1 MAKVKSGGIRNLIGR
16 VGGNVY
22 YMNKGQNIAREL
34 APAISNPQTAAQ
46 QEQRMRW
53 ANLVSFYRV
62 NLPWMKRGAFE
73 SKKQTWSDY
82 NAFVSANSKIS
93 PVYLTKGEAE
103 QGAAVVAP
111 YTITKGSLPS
121 IGLVSDETNEQF
133 VSDLFVGDLVISGT
147 TTAAQLSAA
156 LLANNNGLQE
166 SDQIS
171 FILNLQSSSAQSV
184 PFITARYYEF
194 IIDSSDNRT
203 LADLGLNGVII
214 ADTWEGN
221 ECLCLVHG
229 GATCGGAIILSRTTS
244 GNIKVSTQSL
254 VLNAA
259 AIAYLANYTSDA
271 ALQRAAQSYGE
282 NEANFLAAGY
292 SGKASNVAVP
302 TGISVLG
309 VTFDQRPVTLGSR
322 FPNLQ
327 DSDEVSITLS
337 EDVTGKQISVT
348 ATGKDF
354 AEGGSTW
361 QSGAQIVAE
370 VTSSQGSNLDVMF
383 TDQGAAYIGIESIT
397 ITIDGQSIVLRYA
410 EVDPDVAPV

>member
-111 YTITKGSLPS
+111 YVVTKGSLPS
-121 IGLVSDETNEQF
+121 VAVVSDETNEQF
-133 VSDLFVGDLVISGT
+133 VSDLYVGDLVISRT

-156 LLANNNGLQE
+156 LRDNNNNLQE
-166 SDQIS
+166 GDQVS
-171 FILNLQSSSAQSV
+171 FILNFQGTTTDGV
-184 PFITARYYEF
+184 PYITARYYEF
-194 IIDSSDNRT
+194 IIDSSDNHT
-203 LADLGLNGVII
+203 LADLGLEGVIVD
-214 ADTWEGN
+214 DTWN
-221 ECLCLVHG
+221 EMQCLCLVNEGNVAG
-229 GATCGGAIILSRTTS
+229 GTIIVSRTSS

-254 VLNAA
+254 VLNAS
-259 AIAYLANYTSDA
+259 AIAYLADYTSDA
-271 ALQRAAQSYGE
+271 ALQRAARSYGE
-282 NEANFLAAGY
+282 NDPNFLSAGY

-302 TGISVLG
+302 TAQGIL
-309 VTFDQRPVTLGSR
+309 
-322 FPNLQ
+322 
-327 DSDEVSITLS
+327 
-337 EDVTGKQISVT
+337 
-348 ATGKDF
+348 
-354 AEGGSTW
+354 
-361 QSGAQIVAE
+361 
-370 VTSSQGSNLDVMF
+370 
-383 TDQGAAYIGIESIT
+383 SIT
-397 ITIDGQSIVLRYA
+397 IGDETFTSVADFGSRTSFGDTTPYQVSIQMAAPVSEVTACVLYDRDATSNVSLMPVTINGNVINCSSSSFNEALGHMTWATLRVTADGQEYTMQ
-410 EVDPDVAPV
+410 

>member
-1 MAKVKSGGIRNLIGR
+1 MAVVKSGGVRNLIGR

-62 NLPWMKRGAFE
+62 NQPWMKRGAFE

-93 PVYLTKGEAE
+93 PVFLTKGEAE

-111 YTITKGSLPS
+111 YVVTKGSLPS
-121 IGLVSDETNEQF
+121 VALFSWEGQDVF
-133 VSDLFVGDLVISGT
+133 CSDLYVGDLTISGT

-156 LLANNNGLQE
+156 LRENNNGLQE
-166 SDQIS
+166 GDQLS
-171 FILNLQSSSAQSV
+171 FILNLQNSSPDGV

-203 LADLGLNGVII
+203 LADIGLEGLII
-214 ADTWEGN
+214 DDTYEDMQR
-221 ECLCLVHG
+221 LCFAHD
-229 GATCGGAIILSRTTS
+229 GAVCGGAIIVSRTTS
-244 GNIKVSTQSL
+244 GSIKVSTQSL
-254 VLNAA
+254 VLTASMEA
-259 AIAYLANYTSDA
+259 FLAGYTSDA
-271 ALQRAAQSYGE
+271 ALQRAARSYGE

-302 TGISVLG
+302 TAQSLLYLQVGDVQ
-309 VTFDQRPVTLGSR
+309 VT
-322 FPNLQ
+322 NA
-327 DSDEVSITLS
+327 
-337 EDVTGKQISVT
+337 
-348 ATGKDF
+348 ATQVGERTDF
-354 AEGGSTW
+354 GDTTPYA
-361 QSGAQIVAE
+361 IVAHFSQPVSE
-370 VTSSQGSNLDVMF
+370 VTSATFSLSGTTDPPLNLTPATVVGNEVRLTSTAFMQALGHVNVSGF
-383 TDQGAAYIGIESIT
+383 SIT
-397 ITIDGQSIVLRYA
+397 ANGETYSL
-410 EVDPDVAPV
+410 

>member
-62 NLPWMKRGAFE
+62 NQPWMKRGAFE

-111 YTITKGSLPS
+111 YVVTKGSLPS
-121 IGLVSDETNEQF
+121 VAVVSDETNEQF
-133 VSDLFVGDLVISGT
+133 VSDLYVGDLVISGT
-147 TTAAQLSAA
+147 TTAAELSAA
-156 LLANNNGLQE
+156 LRANNNNMQE
-166 SDQIS
+166 GDQVS
-171 FILNLQSSSAQSV
+171 FILNFQGTTTDGV
-184 PFITARYYEF
+184 PYITARYYEF

-203 LADLGLNGVII
+203 LADLGLEGVIV
-214 ADTWEGN
+214 ADTWN
-221 ECLCLVHG
+221 EMQCLCLVNEGNVAG
-229 GATCGGAIILSRTTS
+229 GTIIISRTTS
-244 GNIKVSTQSL
+244 GNIKVSTQSI

-271 ALQRAAQSYGE
+271 ALQRAARSYGE
-282 NEANFLAAGY
+282 NDPNFLAAGY

-302 TGISVLG
+302 VVVSIMSVAG
-309 VTFDQRPVTLGSR
+309 ATAGQAAPRVEANGTFAIVTSEPVTLNPEVDSV
-322 FPNLQ
+322 FLTTYTPNQ
-327 DSDEVSITLS
+327 GGTAWVVSTGAF
-337 EDVTGKQISVT
+337 DVDHQTGNQ
-348 ATGKDF
+348 
-354 AEGGSTW
+354 
-361 QSGAQIVAE
+361 
-370 VTSSQGSNLDVMF
+370 
-383 TDQGAAYIGIESIT
+383 
-397 ITIDGQSIVLRYA
+397 IVLRNAGNSYMRISA
-410 EVDPDVAPV
+410 ARVVTADGSELSIAFQAPDDDVVG

>member
-111 YTITKGSLPS
+111 YVVTKGSLPS
-121 IGLVSDETNEQF
+121 VAVVSDETNEQF
-133 VSDLFVGDLVISGT
+133 VSDLYVGDLVISGT
-147 TTAAQLSAA
+147 TTAAELSAA
-156 LLANNNGLQE
+156 LRANNNNLQE
-166 SDQIS
+166 GDQVS
-171 FILNLQSSSAQSV
+171 FILNFQGTTTDGV
-184 PFITARYYEF
+184 PYITARYYEF

-203 LADLGLNGVII
+203 LADLGLEGVIV
-214 ADTWEGN
+214 ADTWN
-221 ECLCLVHG
+221 EMQCLCLVNEGNVAG
-229 GATCGGAIILSRTTS
+229 GTIIISRTTS
-244 GNIKVSTQSL
+244 GNIKVSTQSI

-271 ALQRAAQSYGE
+271 ALQRAARSYGE
-282 NEANFLAAGY
+282 NDPNFLAAGY

-302 TGISVLG
+302 ATQSLLYLQVGDVQVTDVARQIGTNDNFGDTTPYTLVAHFAQPVSEVTAAEFSLTGTTDPPL
-309 VTFDQRPVTLGSR
+309 QAMPVTITGNEVRLTGSFFNSALGHVNVSG
-322 FPNLQ
+322 F
-327 DSDEVSITLS
+327 SIT
-337 EDVTGKQISVT
+337 
-348 ATGKDF
+348 A
-354 AEGGSTW
+354 
-361 QSGAQIVAE
+361 
-370 VTSSQGSNLDVMF
+370 
-383 TDQGAAYIGIESIT
+383 
-397 ITIDGQSIVLRYA
+397 DGETYTL
-410 EVDPDVAPV
+410 

>member
-1 MAKVKSGGIRNLIGR
+1 MI
-16 VGGNVY
+16 
-22 YMNKGQNIAREL
+22 KGQNIAREL
-34 APAISNPQTAAQ
+34 APAISNPKTAAQ

-53 ANLVSFYRV
+53 ANLVAFYRA

-93 PVYLTKGEAE
+93 PVFLTKGEAE

-121 IGLVSDETNEQF
+121 IGIISDETNEQF
-133 VSDLFVGDLVISGT
+133 VSNLFVGDLAISGS
-147 TTAAQLSAA
+147 TTAAELSAA

-171 FILNLQSSSAQSV
+171 FILNLQGSSAQNV

-194 IIDSSDNRT
+194 IIDSTDNRT
-203 LADLGLNGVII
+203 IEDLGLNGVIV
-214 ADTWEGN
+214 ADTWDES

-229 GATCGGAIILSRTTS
+229 GAVCGGAVILSRTTS

-254 VLNAA
+254 VLNEAA
-259 AIAYLANYTSDA
+259 VTYLANYTSDA

-292 SGKASNVAVP
+292 SGKGSNVIVP
-302 TGISVLG
+302 EAQSLLYLQVGDVQ
-309 VTFDQRPVTLGSR
+309 VT
-322 FPNLQ
+322 NA
-327 DSDEVSITLS
+327 
-337 EDVTGKQISVT
+337 
-348 ATGKDF
+348 ATQVGERTNFGDTTPY
-354 AEGGSTW
+354 A
-361 QSGAQIVAE
+361 IVAHFSQPVSE
-370 VTSSQGSNLDVMF
+370 VTSATFSLTGTTDPPLDLTPATIV
-383 TDQGAAYIGIESIT
+383 GNEVRLNAAAFNQALGHVNISGFSIT
-397 ITIDGQSIVLRYA
+397 ADGSTYTL
-410 EVDPDVAPV
+410 

>member
-1 MAKVKSGGIRNLIGR
+1 MGKVKSGGIRNIIGR

-93 PVYLTKGEAE
+93 PVFLTKGESE

-121 IGLVSDETNEQF
+121 IGLISDETNEQF
-133 VSDLFVGDLVISGT
+133 VSDLFVGDLTISGT

-166 SDQIS
+166 GDQIS
-171 FILNLQSSSAQSV
+171 FILNLQGSSAQNV

-203 LADLGLNGVII
+203 MADLGLNGVIV

-221 ECLCLVHG
+221 ECLCIVNDG
-229 GATCGGAIILSRTTS
+229 STCGGAIILSRTTS

-292 SGKASNVAVP
+292 SGKGSNVVVP
-302 TGISVLG
+302 TAQSLLYLQVGDVQVTNVSQQVGSNSNFGDTTPYTLVAHFSQPVTNVESAVLTQSG
-309 VTFDQRPVTLGSR
+309 SATTTELMPATVNGNEVTLNGYNFNNDAGHVTFSKFR
-322 FPNLQ
+322 
-327 DSDEVSITLS
+327 
-337 EDVTGKQISVT
+337 
-348 ATGKDF
+348 
-354 AEGGSTW
+354 
-361 QSGAQIVAE
+361 IVA
-370 VTSSQGSNLDVMF
+370 
-383 TDQGAAYIGIESIT
+383 
-397 ITIDGQSIVLRYA
+397 DGETYEL
-410 EVDPDVAPV
+410 

>member
-53 ANLVSFYRV
+53 ANLVSFYRA
-62 NLPWMKRGAFE
+62 NQPWQKRGAFE

-93 PVYLTKGEAE
+93 PVFLTKGEAE
-103 QGAAVVAP
+103 QGGAVVAP
-111 YTITKGSLPS
+111 YIVTKGSLPS
-121 IGLVSDETNEQF
+121 VGLFSWEGQDVF
-133 VSDLFVGDLVISGT
+133 CSDLYVGDLTISGT

-156 LLANNNGLQE
+156 LRENNNGLQE
-166 SDQIS
+166 GDQLS
-171 FILNLQSSSAQSV
+171 FILNIQGTSAEGV

-203 LADLGLNGVII
+203 LADIGLEGVII
-214 ADTWEGN
+214 ADEY
-221 ECLCLVHG
+221 EEMQRICLAHD
-229 GATCGGAIILSRTTS
+229 GAVCGGAIIVSRTIS

-254 VLNAA
+254 VLTVSMETF
-259 AIAYLANYTSDA
+259 LAGYTSDA
-271 ALQRAAQSYGE
+271 ALQRAARSYGE

-302 TGISVLG
+302 TAQSLLYLQVGDVQ
-309 VTFDQRPVTLGSR
+309 VTDVARQIGTNDNFGDTTPYILVAHFAQPVSEVTAAEFSLTGTTDPPLQAMPVTITGNEVRLTGSYFNSALGHVNVSG
-322 FPNLQ
+322 F
-327 DSDEVSITLS
+327 SIT
-337 EDVTGKQISVT
+337 
-348 ATGKDF
+348 A
-354 AEGGSTW
+354 
-361 QSGAQIVAE
+361 
-370 VTSSQGSNLDVMF
+370 
-383 TDQGAAYIGIESIT
+383 
-397 ITIDGQSIVLRYA
+397 DGVEYTL
-410 EVDPDVAPV
+410 